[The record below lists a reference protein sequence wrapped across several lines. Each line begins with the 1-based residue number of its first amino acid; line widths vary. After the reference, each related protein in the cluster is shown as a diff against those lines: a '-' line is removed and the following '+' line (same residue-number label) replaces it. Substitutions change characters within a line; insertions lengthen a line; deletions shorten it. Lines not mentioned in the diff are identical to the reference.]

1 MGTHRPLVLFAGS
14 LMLVVLAT
22 GVAAAETGD
31 GGSLVGLLERFVA
44 ALQSLLDVLEPSGSL
59 PSVPSMG

>member
-1 MGTHRPLVLFAGS
+1 MGTHRPLALFAGS
-14 LMLVVLAT
+14 LLLVVLAT

-31 GGSLVGLLERFVA
+31 GGTLVGMLERLVE
-44 ALQSLLDVLEPSGSL
+44 ALQSLLDLLEASESL